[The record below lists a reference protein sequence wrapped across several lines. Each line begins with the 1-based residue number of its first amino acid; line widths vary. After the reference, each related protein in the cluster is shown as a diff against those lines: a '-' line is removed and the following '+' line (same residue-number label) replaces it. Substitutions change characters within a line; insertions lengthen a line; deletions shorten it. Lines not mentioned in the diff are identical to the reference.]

1 MLITG
6 IKSRPIYDRLAP
18 FPDALLHLVVGQG
31 SGGSAMARLL
41 AELPAGAALEVM
53 YSTES
58 FTGQNHAEALAAAAP
73 DRFNGFISNAALGD
87 ALHQRLTHAVMGL
100 RLYLAGSESFIG
112 MAMKVARQFDLNAD
126 EVLREHCGSLVRRVW
141 CVHCDSYN
149 ENITQRVFACTGCGK
164 PLVVRD
170 HYSRLMGAFMGVQ
183 GDAEVPGEL
192 PEPSDLDT

>member
-6 IKSRPIYDRLAP
+6 IKSRPVYDRLAP
-18 FPDALLHLVVGQG
+18 FPDAMLHLVVGQG

-41 AELPAGAALEVM
+41 AEIPADAEVEVM

-58 FTGQNHAEALAAAAP
+58 FTGQNHAEALAAAPGHVQCFA
-73 DRFNGFISNAALGD
+73 SNTALGKSLQD
-87 ALHQRLTHAVMGL
+87 RLARAFMGA

-149 ENITQRVFACTGCGK
+149 ENIAQRVFSCTGCGK

-192 PEPSDLDT
+192 PDASDLDT

>member
-1 MLITG
+1 MTP
-6 IKSRPIYDRLAP
+6 SETSP
-18 FPDALLHLVVGQG
+18 
-31 SGGSAMARLL
+31 
-41 AELPAGAALEVM
+41 LPLEPVIPP
-53 YSTES
+53 TRWGWPVWE
-58 FTGQNHAEALAAAAP
+58 
-73 DRFNGFISNAALGD
+73 R
-87 ALHQRLTHAVMGL
+87 
-100 RLYLAGSESFIG
+100 
-112 MAMKVARQFDLNAD
+112 D

-149 ENITQRVFACTGCGK
+149 ENITQRVFSCTGCGK